1 MNSYIAHR
9 VEHTTDRAFFTLKED
24 LIVIAKQK
32 AFELNANAIITTDGP
47 IRVCV
52 PVEIHPLQIDFD

>member
-32 AFELNANAIITTDGP
+32 AFELNANAIINAKLSITKGKCLVVM
-47 IRVCV
+47 IRL
-52 PVEIHPLQIDFD
+52 PLG

>member
-32 AFELNANAIITTDGP
+32 AFELNANAIINAKLSITKGKRLVL
-47 IRVCV
+47 ICFLSYVK
-52 PVEIHPLQIDFD
+52 